1 MAFNLSKADPSAS
14 PSSKGKFNLSKT
26 EVAGGENNPNSNEPK
41 KGKSKLGLILLILA
55 IGVGAWFFLS
65 KNSDEID
72 LVENPDTGVSAD
84 SKNADLAK
92 SDEASTAPTS
102 ATSSSATPSNSAKAT
117 EAKTS
122 TAPATSAS
130 ASPSN
135 SAKATETKTSTAP
148 ATSASAKP
156 NNSAKA
162 TETKTSTAP
171 ATSASAK
178 PSNSAKATE
187 AKASTATASST
198 KNTTTASNPANA
210 AKSNSNSTTSRAVN
224 FKNGS
229 AELMDLNDS
238 KISTI
243 LDKLKSNPNLEIN
256 VEGHASSEGDLEF
269 NKNLSQ
275 KRADKYSSYLV
286 SQGVPKNNIKSIG
299 KGIDNPIA
307 SNETEEGRAQNR
319 RVEVIIK

>member
-65 KNSDEID
+65 KNSDEND

-92 SDEASTAPTS
+92 SDEASTAP
-102 ATSSSATPSNSAKAT
+102 ATSSSATP
-117 EAKTS
+117 
-122 TAPATSAS
+122 
-130 ASPSN
+130 
-135 SAKATETKTSTAP
+135 
-148 ATSASAKP
+148 
-156 NNSAKA
+156 NNSAKP
-162 TETKTSTAP
+162 TEAKASTAP

-210 AKSNSNSTTSRAVN
+210 AKSNSNSTTSGAVN

>member
-14 PSSKGKFNLSKT
+14 SSSKGKFNLSKT

-41 KGKSKLGLILLILA
+41 KGKSKLGLILLVLA
-55 IGVGAWFFLS
+55 IGVGAWFFFS
-65 KNSDEID
+65 KNSAKSD
-72 LVENPDTGVSAD
+72 LVENPDTVVSAD
-84 SKNADLAK
+84 SKNADLPNNDASSTVDNNSSQDQK
-92 SDEASTAPTS
+92 NSEVEASTAPAS
-102 ATSSSATPSNSAKAT
+102 ATSTNPSSSSVKSSEVKAT
-117 EAKTS
+117 
-122 TAPATSAS
+122 TAPASA
-130 ASPSN
+130 
-135 SAKATETKTSTAP
+135 TST
-148 ATSASAKP
+148 
-156 NNSAKA
+156 
-162 TETKTSTAP
+162 
-171 ATSASAK
+171 K
-178 PSNSAKATE
+178 PSSSTVKSSE
-187 AKASTATASST
+187 AKATASST
-198 KNTTTASNPANA
+198 KNTTTASNSTNA
-210 AKSNSNSTTSRAVN
+210 AKLNSNSNTSSAVN

-256 VEGHASSEGDLEF
+256 VEGYASSEGDLEF

-307 SNETEEGRAQNR
+307 SNDTEEGRAQNR

>member
-14 PSSKGKFNLSKT
+14 SSSKGKFNLSKT

-41 KGKSKLGLILLILA
+41 KGKSKLGLILLVLA
-55 IGVGAWFFLS
+55 IGVGAWFFFS
-65 KNSDEID
+65 KNSAKSD
-72 LVENPDTGVSAD
+72 LVENPDTVVSAD
-84 SKNADLAK
+84 SKNADLPNNDASSTVDNNSSQDQK
-92 SDEASTAPTS
+92 NSEVEASTAPAS
-102 ATSSSATPSNSAKAT
+102 ATSTNPSSSSVKSSEVKAT
-117 EAKTS
+117 
-122 TAPATSAS
+122 TAPASA
-130 ASPSN
+130 
-135 SAKATETKTSTAP
+135 TST
-148 ATSASAKP
+148 
-156 NNSAKA
+156 
-162 TETKTSTAP
+162 
-171 ATSASAK
+171 K
-178 PSNSAKATE
+178 PSSSTVKSSE
-187 AKASTATASST
+187 AKATASST
-198 KNTTTASNPANA
+198 KNATTASNSTNA
-210 AKSNSNSTTSRAVN
+210 AKLNSNSNTSSAVN

-256 VEGHASSEGDLEF
+256 VEGYASSEGDLEF

-299 KGIDNPIA
+299 KGIENPIA
-307 SNETEEGRAQNR
+307 SNDTEEGRAQNR

>member
-102 ATSSSATPSNSAKAT
+102 ATSSSA
-117 EAKTS
+117 
-122 TAPATSAS
+122 
-130 ASPSN
+130 
-135 SAKATETKTSTAP
+135 
-148 ATSASAKP
+148 
-156 NNSAKA
+156 
-162 TETKTSTAP
+162 
-171 ATSASAK
+171 K

-210 AKSNSNSTTSRAVN
+210 AKSNSNSTTSGAVN

>member
-92 SDEASTAPTS
+92 SDEASTAP
-102 ATSSSATPSNSAKAT
+102 ATSSSATPNNSAKPT
-117 EAKTS
+117 EDKAS

-130 ASPSN
+130 AKPSN

-156 NNSAKA
+156 I
-162 TETKTSTAP
+162 
-171 ATSASAK
+171 
-178 PSNSAKATE
+178 NSAKATE

-210 AKSNSNSTTSRAVN
+210 AKSNSNSTTSGAVN

>member
-72 LVENPDTGVSAD
+72 LVENPDTGLSAD

-92 SDEASTAPTS
+92 SDEAST
-102 ATSSSATPSNSAKAT
+102 
-117 EAKTS
+117 
-122 TAPATSAS
+122 
-130 ASPSN
+130 
-135 SAKATETKTSTAP
+135 
-148 ATSASAKP
+148 KP

-187 AKASTATASST
+187 AKASTAPATSASAKPSNSAKATETKASTATASST

-210 AKSNSNSTTSRAVN
+210 AKSNSNRNTSGAVN

-299 KGIDNPIA
+299 KGIENPIA
-307 SNETEEGRAQNR
+307 SNDTEEGRAQNR

>member
-14 PSSKGKFNLSKT
+14 SSSKGKFNLSKT

-65 KNSDEID
+65 KNSDEND

-102 ATSSSATPSNSAKAT
+102 TSTTSASAKPSNSAKAA
-117 EAKTS
+117 EAK
-122 TAPATSAS
+122 A
-130 ASPSN
+130 
-135 SAKATETKTSTAP
+135 
-148 ATSASAKP
+148 
-156 NNSAKA
+156 
-162 TETKTSTAP
+162 STAP

-198 KNTTTASNPANA
+198 KNTTTASKPANA
-210 AKSNSNSTTSRAVN
+210 AKSKSNSTSSGAVN

>member
-14 PSSKGKFNLSKT
+14 SSSKGKFNLSKT

-41 KGKSKLGLILLILA
+41 KGKSKLGLILLVLA
-55 IGVGAWFFLS
+55 IGVGAWFFFS
-65 KNSDEID
+65 KNSAKSD
-72 LVENPDTGVSAD
+72 LVENPDTVVSAD
-84 SKNADLAK
+84 SKNADLPNNDASSTVDNNSSQDQK
-92 SDEASTAPTS
+92 NSEVEASTAPAS
-102 ATSSSATPSNSAKAT
+102 ATSTNPSSSSVKSSEVKA
-117 EAKTS
+117 S
-122 TAPATSAS
+122 TAPASA
-130 ASPSN
+130 
-135 SAKATETKTSTAP
+135 TST
-148 ATSASAKP
+148 
-156 NNSAKA
+156 
-162 TETKTSTAP
+162 
-171 ATSASAK
+171 K
-178 PSNSAKATE
+178 PSSSTVKSSE
-187 AKASTATASST
+187 AKATASST
-198 KNTTTASNPANA
+198 KNTTTASNSTKA
-210 AKSNSNSTTSRAVN
+210 AKLNSNSNTSSAVN

-256 VEGHASSEGDLEF
+256 VEGYASSEGDLEF

-307 SNETEEGRAQNR
+307 SNDTEEGRAQNR

>member
-41 KGKSKLGLILLILA
+41 KGKSKLGLILLVLA
-55 IGVGAWFFLS
+55 IGVGAWFFFS
-65 KNSDEID
+65 KNSAKSD
-72 LVENPDTGVSAD
+72 LVENPDTVVSAD
-84 SKNADLAK
+84 SKNSDLPNNDASSTVDNNSSQDQK
-92 SDEASTAPTS
+92 NSEVEASTAPAS
-102 ATSSSATPSNSAKAT
+102 ATSTNPSSSSVKSSEVKA
-117 EAKTS
+117 S
-122 TAPATSAS
+122 TAPASA
-130 ASPSN
+130 
-135 SAKATETKTSTAP
+135 TST
-148 ATSASAKP
+148 
-156 NNSAKA
+156 
-162 TETKTSTAP
+162 
-171 ATSASAK
+171 K
-178 PSNSAKATE
+178 PSSSTVKSSE
-187 AKASTATASST
+187 AKATASST
-198 KNTTTASNPANA
+198 KNTTTASNSTNA
-210 AKSNSNSTTSRAVN
+210 AKLNSNSNTSSAVN

-256 VEGHASSEGDLEF
+256 VEGYASSEGDLEF

-307 SNETEEGRAQNR
+307 SNDTEEGRAQNR

>member
-14 PSSKGKFNLSKT
+14 SSSKGKFNLSKT

-65 KNSDEID
+65 KNSDEND

-92 SDEASTAPTS
+92 SDEASTAP
-102 ATSSSATPSNSAKAT
+102 ATSSSATPS
-117 EAKTS
+117 
-122 TAPATSAS
+122 
-130 ASPSN
+130 
-135 SAKATETKTSTAP
+135 
-148 ATSASAKP
+148 
-156 NNSAKA
+156 NSAKA

-210 AKSNSNSTTSRAVN
+210 AKSNSNSTTSGAVN

>member
-14 PSSKGKFNLSKT
+14 SSSKGKFNLSKT

-41 KGKSKLGLILLILA
+41 KGKSKLGLILLVLA
-55 IGVGAWFFLS
+55 IGVGAWFFFS
-65 KNSDEID
+65 KNSAKSD
-72 LVENPDTGVSAD
+72 LVENPDTVVSAD
-84 SKNADLAK
+84 SKNADLPNNDASSTVDNNSSQDQK
-92 SDEASTAPTS
+92 NSEVEASTAP
-102 ATSSSATPSNSAKAT
+102 ASATPTKPSSSTVKSS
-117 EAKTS
+117 EAK
-122 TAPATSAS
+122 
-130 ASPSN
+130 
-135 SAKATETKTSTAP
+135 
-148 ATSASAKP
+148 
-156 NNSAKA
+156 
-162 TETKTSTAP
+162 
-171 ATSASAK
+171 
-178 PSNSAKATE
+178 
-187 AKASTATASST
+187 ATASST
-198 KNTTTASNPANA
+198 KNTTTASNSTNA
-210 AKSNSNSTTSRAVN
+210 AKLNSNSNTSSAVN

-256 VEGHASSEGDLEF
+256 VEGYASSEGDLEF

-307 SNETEEGRAQNR
+307 SNDTEEGRAQNR

>member
-65 KNSDEID
+65 KNSDEND

-92 SDEASTAPTS
+92 SDEASTAP
-102 ATSSSATPSNSAKAT
+102 ATSSSATPNNSAKPT
-117 EAKTS
+117 ED
-122 TAPATSAS
+122 
-130 ASPSN
+130 
-135 SAKATETKTSTAP
+135 KASTAP

-156 NNSAKA
+156 SNSVKA

-210 AKSNSNSTTSRAVN
+210 VKSNSNSTTSGAVN

>member
-14 PSSKGKFNLSKT
+14 SSSKGKFNLSKT

-41 KGKSKLGLILLILA
+41 KGKSKLGLILLVLA
-55 IGVGAWFFLS
+55 IGVGAWFFFS
-65 KNSDEID
+65 KNSAKSD
-72 LVENPDTGVSAD
+72 LVENPDTVVSAD
-84 SKNADLAK
+84 SKNADLPNNDASSTVDNNSSQDQK
-92 SDEASTAPTS
+92 NSEVEASTAPAS
-102 ATSSSATPSNSAKAT
+102 ATSTNPSSSSVKSSEVKA
-117 EAKTS
+117 S
-122 TAPATSAS
+122 TAPASA
-130 ASPSN
+130 
-135 SAKATETKTSTAP
+135 TST
-148 ATSASAKP
+148 
-156 NNSAKA
+156 
-162 TETKTSTAP
+162 
-171 ATSASAK
+171 K
-178 PSNSAKATE
+178 PSSSTVKSSE
-187 AKASTATASST
+187 AKATASST
-198 KNTTTASNPANA
+198 KNTTTASNSTNA
-210 AKSNSNSTTSRAVN
+210 AKLNSNSNTSSAVN

-256 VEGHASSEGDLEF
+256 VEGYASSEGDLEF

>member
-14 PSSKGKFNLSKT
+14 SSSKGKFNLSKT

-92 SDEASTAPTS
+92 SDEASTAP
-102 ATSSSATPSNSAKAT
+102 
-117 EAKTS
+117 
-122 TAPATSAS
+122 ATSAS
-130 ASPSN
+130 ATPSN

-178 PSNSAKATE
+178 PSNSAKAAE
-187 AKASTATASST
+187 AKASTAPASST

-210 AKSNSNSTTSRAVN
+210 VKSNSNSTTSGAVN